1 MPVVAVIGDGQLA
14 RMMQTA
20 AIELGQS
27 VRLLAGKQDASAAQV
42 AADVILGDYTDLAD
56 LRVAIEGAHAVTFD
70 HEHVPNEHL
79 QTLIDEGVNVQP
91 QPSALVHAQD
101 KLVMREKL
109 AELGAPVPPYAA
121 VESVADAE
129 AFFDRVNGAVCLKA
143 RRGGYDGKG
152 VWMPGSRDELRD
164 LVTELLDHG
173 TPLMAERK
181 VDLAR
186 ELSAMVARSPSNETA
201 AWPVVES
208 VQRGG
213 VCAEATAPAPGLDPQ
228 LEKRTREMAEQI
240 AADLGVTG
248 VLAVELFEDTAGE
261 ISVNELA
268 MRPHNTGHW
277 TQDGCV
283 TDQFEQHLRAVL
295 DYPLGATDARADYTV
310 MANTLGADVDPQQ
323 PMAERMAEVWRRY
336 PDAKIHLYGKDH
348 RPGRKIGH
356 VNLTGTDVEQVR
368 ADARAAAH
376 YIVHAQWP

>member
-27 VRLLAGKQDASAAQV
+27 VRLLAGTRDASAAQV
-42 AADVILGDYTDLAD
+42 AADVVLGDYTDLGD
-56 LRVAIEGAHAVTFD
+56 LRTAVAGADAVTFD

-91 QPSALVHAQD
+91 RPAALVHAQD
-101 KLVMREKL
+101 KLIMRRKL
-109 AELGAPVPPYAA
+109 AELGAPVPEFTAIDTPAA
-121 VESVADAE
+121 AE
-129 AFFDRVNGAVCLKA
+129 TFWDRVNGAVCLKA

-152 VWMPGSRDELRD
+152 VWMPDTREELTG
-164 LVTELLDHG
+164 LVTELLAKG

-181 VDLAR
+181 VALAR
-186 ELSAMVARSPSNETA
+186 ELSAMVARNPSGQTA

-208 VQRGG
+208 VQENG
-213 VCAEATAPAPGLDPQ
+213 VCAEATAPAPGLDPA
-228 LEKRTREMAEQI
+228 LEQQTREMAEMI
-240 AADLGVTG
+240 ASRLGVTG
-248 VLAVELFEDTAGE
+248 VLAVELFEDEAGE

-295 DYPLGATDARADYTV
+295 DYPLGATDTKAGYTV
-310 MANTLGADVDPQQ
+310 MANTLGAEVDPAE
-323 PMAERMAEVWRRY
+323 PMASRMAEVWRRY
-336 PDAKIHLYGKDH
+336 PNAKIHLYGKEH

-356 VNLTGTDVEQVR
+356 VNMIGQDVAQVR
-368 ADARAAAH
+368 REARAAAH
-376 YIVHAQWP
+376 YLVHAEWP

>member
-1 MPVVAVIGDGQLA
+1 
-14 RMMQTA
+14 
-20 AIELGQS
+20 
-27 VRLLAGKQDASAAQV
+27 
-42 AADVILGDYTDLAD
+42 
-56 LRVAIEGAHAVTFD
+56 
-70 HEHVPNEHL
+70 
-79 QTLIDEGVNVQP
+79 
-91 QPSALVHAQD
+91 
-101 KLVMREKL
+101 MREKL

-228 LEKRTREMAEQI
+228 LEKRTSC
-240 AADLGVTG
+240 L
-248 VLAVELFEDTAGE
+248 L
-261 ISVNELA
+261 
-268 MRPHNTGHW
+268 
-277 TQDGCV
+277 
-283 TDQFEQHLRAVL
+283 
-295 DYPLGATDARADYTV
+295 YTSPSPR
-310 MANTLGADVDPQQ
+310 DS
-323 PMAERMAEVWRRY
+323 
-336 PDAKIHLYGKDH
+336 
-348 RPGRKIGH
+348 
-356 VNLTGTDVEQVR
+356 
-368 ADARAAAH
+368 
-376 YIVHAQWP
+376 